1 MVCFWR
7 DHRLKYTYKPGEA
20 VYIFTSIFAPTDI
33 NKKIFHRWIWHND
46 NTDAWEIV
54 EDIGY
59 DIAGGRDAGFRG
71 YTFKQNVKEGLWK
84 VEVITEE
91 ELILGVIN
99 FEIISSN
106 TLPHAAIVEKTF

>member
-1 MVCFWR
+1 M
-7 DHRLKYTYKPGEA
+7 
-20 VYIFTSIFAPTDI
+20 
-33 NKKIFHRWIWHND
+33 WHND
-46 NTDAWEIV
+46 NADEWEIV

-59 DIAGGRDAGFRG
+59 DIAGGRDDGYRG

-106 TLPHAAIVEKTF
+106 TLPPHAAIGEKIF